1 MRNATAFVMPEVR
14 GVRKPIC
21 SGLKVHTSRSFR
33 SGGLQVR
40 YGETPA
46 AQAPAFPS
54 LPSRRAL
61 MAVYRT
67 ADILRGSMKIHEIM
81 TPAVQC
87 VRPGDNLVEA
97 AGVMREL
104 DVGVV
109 PVCDNHELVGMLTDR
124 DIAVRAVAEG
134 CDPNRTFVRDIM
146 SPHVVFVYEDDDIDA
161 VVKLMEEHQ
170 IRRAPV
176 MNREKKLTG
185 IVSLGDIAVDASS
198 DLSAESLREV
208 SRPAAPVR

>member
-1 MRNATAFVMPEVR
+1 
-14 GVRKPIC
+14 
-21 SGLKVHTSRSFR
+21 
-33 SGGLQVR
+33 
-40 YGETPA
+40 
-46 AQAPAFPS
+46 
-54 LPSRRAL
+54 
-61 MAVYRT
+61 MAVYRMP
-67 ADILRGSMKIHEIM
+67 AILRHLMKIREIM

-134 CDPNRTFVRDIM
+134 CDPNRTFVRDVM

-170 IRRAPV
+170 VRRAPV
-176 MNREKKLTG
+176 MNREQKLTG

-198 DLSAESLREV
+198 DLSAEALREV

>member
-1 MRNATAFVMPEVR
+1 
-14 GVRKPIC
+14 
-21 SGLKVHTSRSFR
+21 
-33 SGGLQVR
+33 
-40 YGETPA
+40 
-46 AQAPAFPS
+46 
-54 LPSRRAL
+54 
-61 MAVYRT
+61 
-67 ADILRGSMKIHEIM
+67 MKIREIM

-109 PVCDNHELVGMLTDR
+109 PVCDHHELVGIVTDR

-134 CDPNRTFVRDIM
+134 CDPTRTFVRDIM
-146 SPHVVFVYEDDDIDA
+146 TPQVMCVRDDDEVGT
-161 VVKLMEEHQ
+161 VVQLMEQHQ

-176 MNREKKLTG
+176 MSHTGRLVG
-185 IVSLGDIAVDASS
+185 IVSLGDIAVDASPA
-198 DLSAESLREV
+198 LSAEALREV

>member
-1 MRNATAFVMPEVR
+1 MV
-14 GVRKPIC
+14 K
-21 SGLKVHTSRSFR
+21 FR
-33 SGGLQVR
+33 QPGN
-40 YGETPA
+40 
-46 AQAPAFPS
+46 
-54 LPSRRAL
+54 
-61 MAVYRT
+61 
-67 ADILRGSMKIHEIM
+67 LRERMKIREIM

-134 CDPNRTFVRDIM
+134 WDPNRTFVRDIM
-146 SPHVVFVYEDDDIDA
+146 SPHVVFVYDDDTVDS
-161 VVKLMEEHQ
+161 VVQLMEEHQ

-176 MNREKKLTG
+176 MTRENKLAG
-185 IVSLGDIAVDASS
+185 IVSLGDIAVDASPN
-198 DLSAESLREV
+198 LSAEALREV